1 MRLISFH
8 RFERLKTPGDEIAP
22 VIRMLR
28 FCGQYDP
35 ALILSVSNRE
45 ASFDQNSHDEHG
57 PRGEALSSGG
67 ATAMNTFLL
76 AGSAIV
82 IGGLGFRIMRAWV
95 RHQLTPVCKHVA
107 AVVERAAEHE
117 RMVLAQNAL
126 SQNIDMLRSMTQ
138 AYGDA
143 RLDGDDLWF
152 GNHRING
159 DFQLVD
165 QVKAKF
171 GGAATIF
178 ARDRRVSTNILNPG
192 GARAVGTAL
201 APGPVHDRV
210 LGQGL
215 SYRGVTDIL
224 GEPYITVYEPILR
237 DDQVIGIMFV
247 GVPSASIVG
256 SHTKTASTVPCFK
269 AIAANIDNME
279 AIESGQL
286 AAAELAFAKRQEADD
301 VNRRL
306 AAERQ
311 SIARSQTLAI
321 TAIAAGLE
329 QLAAGNL
336 TYRIDGVLPGSY
348 EKLGRDFNGAIAKLQ
363 TTMTAIAASSAG
375 VRAGA
380 SEITHAS
387 DDLARRTE
395 QQAATLEETAAA
407 MDQITATVRT
417 TALRSS
423 DARDL
428 ASAAGQDAKHS
439 SDVVLETVNAMSAI
453 EGSSRQIDKIV
464 GLIDE
469 IAFQTNLLALNAGI
483 EAARAGD
490 AGRGFA
496 VVATEVRA
504 LAQRSATAAKEIQ
517 GLITASGQQVAVGV
531 RLVGET
537 GQALGRIADQVTRL
551 NVLITDIAASAS
563 EQSTGL
569 HEVNTAVNQMD
580 QVTQQNA
587 AMVEQATAASH
598 GLANEAAELARLVE
612 EFVIGDGTPPPAHQR
627 PVERRNLATRPFA
640 NGPVKPRTKSA
651 PLVAKGKP
659 KLVAVSSSDPAWQ
672 EF

>member
-1 MRLISFH
+1 M
-8 RFERLKTPGDEIAP
+8 
-22 VIRMLR
+22 
-28 FCGQYDP
+28 
-35 ALILSVSNRE
+35 
-45 ASFDQNSHDEHG
+45 
-57 PRGEALSSGG
+57 LSSGG
-67 ATAMNTFLL
+67 ATAMNMFLI
-76 AGSAIV
+76 ATSAIV
-82 IGGLGFRIMRAWV
+82 ALSLGALIAQAWI
-95 RHQLTPVCKHVA
+95 RHQLTPVCKHIA
-107 AVVERAAEHE
+107 TMVERAAEHE
-117 RMVLAQNAL
+117 RTMLAQNAL
-126 SQNIDMLRSMTQ
+126 GQNIDMLRSATQ
-138 AYGDA
+138 AYGEA

-152 GNHRING
+152 GDQRING

-178 ARDRRVSTNILNPG
+178 ARDRRVSTNVLSAA
-192 GARAVGTAL
+192 GARAMGTRL

-215 SYRGVTDIL
+215 SYRGVTEIL
-224 GEPYITVYEPILR
+224 GQTYISVYEPILR
-237 DDQVIGIMFV
+237 DNQVIGVLFV
-247 GVPSASIVG
+247 GVPSASITG
-256 SHTKTASTVPCFK
+256 SSTKSAPTKPCFK
-269 AIAANIDNME
+269 AIMANVENLGVIG
-279 AIESGQL
+279 AGQL
-286 AAAELAFAKRQEADD
+286 AAAEIAVAKRQEADD
-301 VNRRL
+301 ITRRL
-306 AAERQ
+306 AAEQ
-311 SIARSQTLAI
+311 QTVARSQTLAI

-329 QLAAGNL
+329 QLEAGNL
-336 TYRIDGVLPGSY
+336 TYRIDSVLPGSY
-348 EKLGRDFNGAIAKLQ
+348 EKLGRDFNGAITKLQ
-363 TTMTAIAASSAG
+363 TTMAAIATSSAG
-375 VRAGA
+375 VRSGA

-387 DDLARRTE
+387 DDMARRTE

-407 MDQITATVRT
+407 MEQITATVRT

-428 ASAAGQDAKHS
+428 AASAGQDAKHS

-490 AGRGFA
+490 AGRGFV

-504 LAQRSATAAKEIQ
+504 LAQRSAKAAKEIQ

-569 HEVNTAVNQMD
+569 HEVNTAVSQMD

-598 GLANEAAELARLVE
+598 GLANEATELARLVE
-612 EFVIGDGTPPPAHQR
+612 QFIIDNGTPPPVIQH

-640 NGPVKPRTKSA
+640 TAPVKQRAKPA
-651 PLVAKGKP
+651 PVVAKGKP
-659 KLVAVSSSDPAWQ
+659 KLVAISSSDPAWQ

>member
-1 MRLISFH
+1 MNMVL
-8 RFERLKTPGDEIAP
+8 LT
-22 VIRMLR
+22 
-28 FCGQYDP
+28 
-35 ALILSVSNRE
+35 
-45 ASFDQNSHDEHG
+45 
-57 PRGEALSSGG
+57 G
-67 ATAMNTFLL
+67 A
-76 AGSAIV
+76 GIV
-82 IGGLGFRIMRAWV
+82 VVGLGFKIMQAWV
-95 RHQLTPVCKHVA
+95 RHQLTPVCEHIA

-126 SQNIDMLRSMTQ
+126 GQNIDMLRTLTQ

-143 RLDGDDLWF
+143 RLEGEDLWF
-152 GNHRING
+152 GEHRING
-159 DFQLVD
+159 DFELVD
-165 QVKAKF
+165 QVKSKF

-178 ARDRRVSTNILNPG
+178 ARDRRVSTNILSAT
-192 GARAVGTAL
+192 GARATGTCL
-201 APGPVHDRV
+201 AAGPVRDRV

-215 SYRGVTDIL
+215 SYRGVTEIL
-224 GEPYITVYEPILR
+224 GEPYVTVYEPILR
-237 DDQVIGIMFV
+237 DDQVIGILFV
-247 GVPSASIVG
+247 GVPAASIVG
-256 SHTKTASTVPCFK
+256 SRTKTASTTPCFK
-269 AIAANIDNME
+269 AIAANIDNLE

-301 VNRRL
+301 VNRRFT
-306 AAERQ
+306 AERQ
-311 SIARSQTLAI
+311 SIARSQALAI
-321 TAIAAGLE
+321 TAVAAGLE
-329 QLAAGNL
+329 QLEAGNL

-348 EKLGRDFNGAIAKLQ
+348 EKLGRDFNSAIAKLQ

-407 MDQITATVRT
+407 MDQITATVQT
-417 TALRSS
+417 TARRSS

-428 ASAAGQDAKHS
+428 VSAAGQDAKHS

-504 LAQRSATAAKEIQ
+504 LAQRSADAAKEIQ

-537 GQALGRIADQVTRL
+537 GQALTRIAEQVTSL
-551 NVLITDIAASAS
+551 NALITDIAASAS

-598 GLANEAAELARLVE
+598 GLANEADELARLVE
-612 EFVIGDGTPPPAHQR
+612 AFVIGDDLRQPVNEPL
-627 PVERRNLATRPFA
+627 VERRNLATRPFA
-640 NGPVKPRTKSA
+640 ATPVRQRTKPPPVLA
-651 PLVAKGKP
+651 TGKP